1 MFGKLFRLYGAD
13 AVIFANFGGR
23 FSYARETCIRIA
35 DTARAPWHHFAP
47 SVPVPAGG
55 MAVERSRELVECFG
69 RDTML
74 LIGGSLL
81 DTEDLLGR
89 TRLMVESVQAAR
101 DE

>member
-1 MFGKLFRLYGAD
+1 
-13 AVIFANFGGR
+13 
-23 FSYARETCIRIA
+23 
-35 DTARAPWHHFAP
+35 
-47 SVPVPAGG
+47 